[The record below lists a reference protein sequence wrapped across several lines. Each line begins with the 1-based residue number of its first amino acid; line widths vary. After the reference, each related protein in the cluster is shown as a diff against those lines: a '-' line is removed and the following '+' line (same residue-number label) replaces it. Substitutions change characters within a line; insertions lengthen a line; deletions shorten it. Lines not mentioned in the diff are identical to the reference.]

1 MNPRIVLSLCLLLSW
16 PAQAAQEPYSG
27 LGGYK
32 AQAIFTTE
40 PSQPF
45 SAHNQPNKL
54 AAATAAQSACL
65 QAHPTQNS
73 TAGYCELIRLDD
85 AELTTAAMI
94 KQRLP
99 KNRHPLYLWR
109 YQNGQ
114 ATVYLGGSVHILKPG
129 LYPLPIQY
137 QQAFDAAERL
147 VLEVNLAA
155 YTPQQ
160 MQFKVMQFGMLPDTQ
175 QLTDI
180 MQPTA
185 HTKLSAVTAQY
196 GLPLTQL
203 ARFKPSFVTQQLA
216 LLALISV
223 GYDPSQGVETYFT
236 QQAQDKEILELE
248 TIDFQLDLLMG
259 QPLDEQVRMVTDTL
273 AQMDEFEPFTAE
285 LITAWL
291 GGDDTAFKLAFDA
304 QSGTS
309 PESQA
314 FMRKLMDERNIGMA
328 DKIGGYLATQGS
340 YFVLVGAAHYIGE
353 NNIIQLLQRQGF
365 TGERIYSDQSINN

>member
-1 MNPRIVLSLCLLLSW
+1 MSSRIVLSLCMLLSW
-16 PAQAAQEPYSG
+16 PTQAAQESYAD
-27 LGGYK
+27 LTGYK
-32 AQAIFTTE
+32 AQAVFTAE
-40 PSQPF
+40 PGKPY
-45 SAHNQPNKL
+45 SAHEQPNKL
-54 AAATAAQSACL
+54 AAATAAQSACMK
-65 QAHPTQNS
+65 AHPIQNS
-73 TAGYCELIRLDD
+73 TAGYCELTRLDD

-99 KNRHPLYLWR
+99 KSPHPLYLWR
-109 YQNGQ
+109 YQNGE
-114 ATVYLGGSVHILKPG
+114 ATVYLGGSVHILKSG

-137 QQAFDAAERL
+137 QQAFDAAEHL

-160 MQFKVMQFGMLPDTQ
+160 MQFKVMQFSMLPDTQ

-180 MQPTA
+180 MRPAA
-185 HTKLSAVTAQY
+185 HAKLSAVTAQY
-196 GLPLTQL
+196 GLPLAQM
-203 ARFKPSFVTQQLA
+203 ARFKPSFITQQLA

-248 TIDFQLDLLMG
+248 SIDFQLGLLMG
-259 QPLDEQVRMVTDTL
+259 QPLDAQVRMVEDTL
-273 AQMDEFEPFTAE
+273 SQMDEFEPFTAD

-291 GGDDTAFKLAFDA
+291 SGDDSAFKQAFDA
-304 QSGTS
+304 QSGAS

-314 FMRKLMDERNIGMA
+314 FMRKLMDERNVGMA
-328 DKIGGYLATQGS
+328 DKIGGYLASQDS

-365 TGERIYSDQSINN
+365 TGERISSDQAISN